1 MTNVC
6 KKTTL
11 RTRLVYCS
19 GKPQSIQVVCS
30 PCCPR
35 SCGHLEQTGVR
46 RASDHPFDH
55 PSRNVPDDKTPNDPK
70 SSNQE
75 ANAKPNFN
83 PGTDYTDGK
92 TQQQIGKSSSDEKN
106 SNDLKRFERDT
117 TKKGNFPSRSS
128 KNDAKKRSRSTS
140 PSNSDEKASNDSK
153 WSGRSS
159 NRKRKSISSSGK
171 RESSKRSQQLSPPH
185 TAEKSLNESKR
196 SLFDESK
203 RSNTSAMTG
212 MSDTKRGSQQK
223 VQSTFDEKAFNGE
236 KGGNLRNPNA
246 ASTLDRGATKKGLQP
261 NEQSINV
268 ENPPDNNFGR
278 LNSIP
283 PNGRDD
289 EHKRSQMTSSSI
301 SVEKSSLDPK
311 KSVTNNGTK
320 TNDAALDKMDQV
332 STQGIH
338 SKDVDGTGTS
348 ERKKETN
355 TQSGN
360 KNVAGRANQASF
372 GQKSPTADDRARSD
386 DVRRANANG
395 VDDRS
400 ARNGAGRVSQ
410 TTFGQKSPAPGG
422 RAQLDEPRKANVNGA
437 DNERAR
443 NGADRVSQASFSSKS
458 PTLSGRAQSDDPRR
472 ANANKVDNRSA
483 KNGAGLV
490 SQTAFGQKSPKADIG
505 PRSDDPRK
513 ANANEVDKG
522 SAKNGPDRVSPTS
535 FGPKSPVADGKAQ
548 SNDQKKANA
557 SEVDNESAKNSPG
570 RVSQTSFGPKSL
582 TTGGRVQSDD
592 LRKAIANEVGNGSA
606 KNGPGRVSQASFGQK
621 NPAADGRAQSDNS
634 RKANT
639 NGADNEGAKNGT
651 GRVNQTL
658 FGQKGPKTDIGPRS
672 DDPRRANANE
682 VDSGSAKKGAS
693 RVSQA
698 SFGQKSPKADSG
710 LRSDDP
716 RKANASEVDN
726 GSDKNGPG
734 RVSQTSFGLKSPTP
748 GGRVQSNDPR
758 KANADGVDNGS
769 VKNGPGHVSQTSF
782 GQKSPKANTGLRPD
796 DPRKANAN
804 GVDNERARNTPA
816 KEVGHLTISKKSPL
830 CTKAFGPGD
839 LGVPCDESGEAD
851 LTSLEGG
858 SSEELDGPNGGKGA
872 VRKEGFKTPRST
884 GGIGFSGIKKGNSTT
899 PETRDDAKMRGS
911 RPIHSA
917 PNVRHTTDFS
927 TTRAKGHTAGSGFYR
942 NHLLGA
948 GKNYLQPKSHPSLEN
963 LQGSE
968 NRTGKGRRTP
978 NPSNR
983 FARIEGSQYG
993 YIDLVKEL
1001 GMLDRNAV
1009 YYYLYVFLHQRDVDK
1024 ELVPFET
1031 RRCIE
1036 KALETASSDEEERL
1050 RLCILNSKDRR
1061 LSKVELTTG
1070 CKIELGELTGVENCY
1085 RGLPRR
1091 RLNITGPSYV
1101 HIANAITMLE
1111 QYFPRLMRNAT
1122 YPYPLPRGTT
1132 TKYETEERMAT
1143 TAFRT
1148 VDHEPGNIGLRADFN
1163 DRALVTCRQVRE
1175 AYEGA

>member
-11 RTRLVYCS
+11 RTQLVYCS

-35 SCGHLEQTGVR
+35 SRGHLEQAGAR

-55 PSRNVPDDKTPNDPK
+55 PSRNVPDDKTSNDPK

-117 TKKGNFPSRSS
+117 TKKGNFLSRSS

-171 RESSKRSQQLSPPH
+171 RESSKRSQQLSPPY
-185 TAEKSLNESKR
+185 TAEKSSNESKI
-196 SLFDESK
+196 SLFGESK
-203 RSNTSAMTG
+203 RSNTSTLTG

-223 VQSTFDEKAFNGE
+223 VQYSFDEKAFSGE

-261 NEQSINV
+261 NEQSIYV
-268 ENPPDNNFGR
+268 ENPPYNSFGR
-278 LNSIP
+278 LDFIP

-289 EHKRSQMTSSSI
+289 EHKRSQMTGSSI
-301 SVEKSSLDPK
+301 SVEKSSFDTK

-320 TNDAALDKMDQV
+320 TTDAALDKMDQV
-332 STQGIH
+332 STQEIQ

-355 TQSGN
+355 TQYGN
-360 KNVAGRANQASF
+360 KNGAGRANQASF
-372 GQKSPTADDRARSD
+372 GQKSPTADDIARLD
-386 DVRRANANG
+386 DVRRANANE
-395 VDDRS
+395 VDNRS
-400 ARNGAGRVSQ
+400 ARNGASHVSQ
-410 TTFGQKSPAPGG
+410 ATFAQKSPAPGG
-422 RAQLDEPRKANVNGA
+422 RAQSDEPRKANVNEA
-437 DNERAR
+437 DDKRAR
-443 NGADRVSQASFSSKS
+443 NSADRVSQASFSSKS
-458 PTLSGRAQSDDPRR
+458 PTLSGRVQSNDPRR
-472 ANANKVDNRSA
+472 ANASGVDSGSA

-490 SQTAFGQKSPKADIG
+490 SQTAFGQKSPKADMK

-522 SAKNGPDRVSPTS
+522 SAKNSPDRVSPTS
-535 FGPKSPVADGKAQ
+535 FGPRSPLADGKAQ

-557 SEVDNESAKNSPG
+557 SEVDNGSAKNSPG
-570 RVSQTSFGPKSL
+570 HVNQTSFGPKSP
-582 TTGGRVQSDD
+582 TTGGKVQSDD
-592 LRKAIANEVGNGSA
+592 LRKAIANEVDNGSA
-606 KNGPGRVSQASFGQK
+606 KNGPGRVSQASFGLK
-621 NPAADGRAQSDNS
+621 N
-634 RKANT
+634 
-639 NGADNEGAKNGT
+639 
-651 GRVNQTL
+651 
-658 FGQKGPKTDIGPRS
+658 
-672 DDPRRANANE
+672 
-682 VDSGSAKKGAS
+682 
-693 RVSQA
+693 
-698 SFGQKSPKADSG
+698 
-710 LRSDDP
+710 
-716 RKANASEVDN
+716 
-726 GSDKNGPG
+726 
-734 RVSQTSFGLKSPTP
+734 PTP
-748 GGRVQSNDPR
+748 GGRVQSY
-758 KANADGVDNGS
+758 
-769 VKNGPGHVSQTSF
+769 
-782 GQKSPKANTGLRPD
+782 

-804 GVDNERARNTPA
+804 GVDNERARTTPA
-816 KEVGHLTISKKSPL
+816 KEVGHPTISKKSLL
-830 CTKAFGPGD
+830 CIEAFGPGGV
-839 LGVPCDESGEAD
+839 GVPCDESGEAD

-858 SSEELDGPNGGKGA
+858 SSEKLDGPNGGEGT

-899 PETRDDAKMRGS
+899 PETSDDAKKRGS

-917 PNVRHTTDFS
+917 PNVRHTIDFS
-927 TTRAKGHTAGSGFYR
+927 TKRVKGHTAGSGFYR

-968 NRTGKGRRTP
+968 NRTGKERRTP
-978 NPSNR
+978 NPLNR

-1009 YYYLYVFLHQRDVDK
+1009 YYYIYVFLHQRDVDK

-1070 CKIELGELTGVENCY
+1070 CKIELGELTGIENCY

>member
-355 TQSGN
+355 TQYGN

-410 TTFGQKSPAPGG
+410 TTFGQKSPAPG
-422 RAQLDEPRKANVNGA
+422 
-437 DNERAR
+437 
-443 NGADRVSQASFSSKS
+443 
-458 PTLSGRAQSDDPRR
+458 
-472 ANANKVDNRSA
+472 
-483 KNGAGLV
+483 
-490 SQTAFGQKSPKADIG
+490 
-505 PRSDDPRK
+505 
-513 ANANEVDKG
+513 
-522 SAKNGPDRVSPTS
+522 
-535 FGPKSPVADGKAQ
+535 
-548 SNDQKKANA
+548 
-557 SEVDNESAKNSPG
+557 
-570 RVSQTSFGPKSL
+570 
-582 TTGGRVQSDD
+582 
-592 LRKAIANEVGNGSA
+592 
-606 KNGPGRVSQASFGQK
+606 
-621 NPAADGRAQSDNS
+621 
-634 RKANT
+634 
-639 NGADNEGAKNGT
+639 
-651 GRVNQTL
+651 
-658 FGQKGPKTDIGPRS
+658 
-672 DDPRRANANE
+672 
-682 VDSGSAKKGAS
+682 
-693 RVSQA
+693 
-698 SFGQKSPKADSG
+698 
-710 LRSDDP
+710 
-716 RKANASEVDN
+716 
-726 GSDKNGPG
+726 
-734 RVSQTSFGLKSPTP
+734 

-858 SSEELDGPNGGKGA
+858 SSEELDGPNGAAHPFMKA
-872 VRKEGFKTPRST
+872 KLLQPLTFTYSNFRNDHYEEYVSFKKEHIFDRLFSKPT
-884 GGIGFSGIKKGNSTT
+884 GG
-899 PETRDDAKMRGS
+899 
-911 RPIHSA
+911 
-917 PNVRHTTDFS
+917 
-927 TTRAKGHTAGSGFYR
+927 
-942 NHLLGA
+942 L
-948 GKNYLQPKSHPSLEN
+948 
-963 LQGSE
+963 
-968 NRTGKGRRTP
+968 
-978 NPSNR
+978 SN
-983 FARIEGSQYG
+983 EVV
-993 YIDLVKEL
+993 L
-1001 GMLDRNAV
+1001 
-1009 YYYLYVFLHQRDVDK
+1009 
-1024 ELVPFET
+1024 
-1031 RRCIE
+1031 
-1036 KALETASSDEEERL
+1036 
-1050 RLCILNSKDRR
+1050 
-1061 LSKVELTTG
+1061 
-1070 CKIELGELTGVENCY
+1070 
-1085 RGLPRR
+1085 
-1091 RLNITGPSYV
+1091 
-1101 HIANAITMLE
+1101 
-1111 QYFPRLMRNAT
+1111 
-1122 YPYPLPRGTT
+1122 
-1132 TKYETEERMAT
+1132 
-1143 TAFRT
+1143 
-1148 VDHEPGNIGLRADFN
+1148 
-1163 DRALVTCRQVRE
+1163 
-1175 AYEGA
+1175 